1 MGFISFWFL
10 FAASNLEIAG
20 IAALLGLGFF
30 WLGLRLR
37 RRALRRDARRTAS
50 WSTVLAAFGG
60 FLVLF
65 VMVSIAI
72 HPRYLMHLFRADF
85 ADVERLAALRDAPL
99 TASEAPAF
107 PAGEWPQWRG
117 PGRDGVSHEIGLLAN
132 WNDKQPPIVWKQPL
146 GKGYSSIA
154 VAHGRLYTMDRQGP
168 QERVVCLDAG
178 TGKEIWNHAYAPNF
192 QLIQAG
198 EKNQPGP
205 RATPTVYDGRL
216 YTVGAVGKFLC
227 LEASPTTAA
236 AKVLWEHD
244 LAAEY
249 DLLSGI
255 QPRLPAWGIACSP
268 LIEGELVIVQ
278 PGGESGSIVAFDR
291 KSGEVRWRA
300 LPDNSGYSS
309 PIAATVAGVR
319 QIIAMTGERAVG
331 LNTADGRLL
340 WSYDFATG
348 FHGNIATP
356 IVAGAYVFISA
367 DYGSGCAMLQLAA
380 DGKGGA
386 TAEPVYF
393 KNNKLMR
400 NHHSTCV
407 LRDGCLYGFDKDY
420 LKCVDLRTGEEK
432 WNAARQV
439 DKGSLLCA
447 GDQLV
452 ILTQNGRLV
461 LADAT
466 PERFVKKGE
475 LQLLEADSGTTWAVP
490 ALADGRLYLRDGTQI
505 ICLDLRK

>member
-20 IAALLGLGFF
+20 IAALVGLAFL
-30 WLGLRLR
+30 WLGLRMR
-37 RRALRRDARRTAS
+37 RRALRREARRRAN
-50 WSTVLAAFGG
+50 WSTLACFGG

-65 VMVSIAI
+65 VVASIAI
-72 HPRYLMHLFRADF
+72 HPRYLMHVFRADY
-85 ADVERLAALRDAPL
+85 ADAQRLAELRDAPL
-99 TASEAPAF
+99 PSSEAPEF

-117 PGRDGVSHEIGLLAN
+117 PARDGVSRATSLLTDWAG
-132 WNDKQPPIVWKQPL
+132 KKPPILWKQPL

-154 VAHGRLYTMDRQGP
+154 VAHGRLYTMDRRGAE
-168 QERVVCLDAG
+168 ERVVCLDAA
-178 TGKEIWNHAYAPNF
+178 TGKDIWNHAYQANF
-192 QLIQAG
+192 GLIQAG
-198 EKNQPGP
+198 ERNTPGP
-205 RATPTVYDGRL
+205 RATPTVYDGRI

-227 LEASPTTAA
+227 LEATAIANA
-236 AKVLWEHD
+236 AKVLWQHD
-244 LAAEY
+244 LAEEY

-255 QPRLPAWGIACSP
+255 QPRMPAWGIACSP

-291 KSGEVRWRA
+291 RTGEVRWRA
-300 LPDNSGYSS
+300 LADVSGYSS

-319 QIIAMTGERAVG
+319 QIIAMTGDRSVG
-331 LNTADGRLL
+331 LRAADGTLL
-340 WSYDFATG
+340 WSYEFATG

-356 IVAGAYVFISA
+356 IVAGNYVFISA
-367 DYGSGCAMLQLAA
+367 DYGTGCAMLQLSA
-380 DGKGGA
+380 DGQGGVK
-386 TAEPVYF
+386 AEPVYF

-407 LRDGCLYGFDKDY
+407 LRDGFLFGFDKDF

-439 DKGSLLCA
+439 DKGSVVCA
-447 GDQLV
+447 GDHLV
-452 ILTQNGRLV
+452 VLTQNGLLV
-461 LADAT
+461 SVAAT
-466 PERFVKKGE
+466 PEKFVKKGE
-475 LQLLEADSGTTWAVP
+475 MQVLESDTGTTWAVP

-505 ICLDLRK
+505 VCIDLRK